1 MWPHSSVFKSSSV
14 PNIKCCVSIFF
25 KTRLYNHK
33 VLSSFSYVVYC
44 LNDQG
49 LAADI
54 EPWLNK
60 SEPDDMEWLQKKEKK
75 LKELRSK
82 LRHRLA
88 DLDDLREVGR

>member
-1 MWPHSSVFKSSSV
+1 MSQYFSRQGYT
-14 PNIKCCVSIFF
+14 IK
-25 KTRLYNHK
+25 K
-33 VLSSFSYVVYC
+33 VLSSFLYVVYC
-44 LNDQG
+44 LHHQG